1 MPQLSKSEQDRC
13 LVLQGK
19 GHAPEEIRVK
29 LGVTRGKLVP
39 PAPPPDV
46 TSVRRYLRG
55 ATHKRGAKETRGRKR
70 AFTPKKM
77 RTLNKIRKQLLKK
90 AKSTYEVT
98 HDPVKSKARVKKSI
112 ANSTLSRSF
121 QRTGVQWRPP
131 REKAQRTKEQK
142 VQRQIECEGMKSLP
156 TGLFP

>member
-19 GHAPEEIRVK
+19 GHTPEEIRVK
-29 LGVTRGKLVP
+29 LGVTRGKRVP

-77 RTLNKIRKQLLKK
+77 RSLNKIRKQLLKK
-90 AKSTYEVT
+90 AKSTCEVT
-98 HDPVKSKARVKKSI
+98 HDLVKSKARVK
-112 ANSTLSRSF
+112 
-121 QRTGVQWRPP
+121 
-131 REKAQRTKEQK
+131 
-142 VQRQIECEGMKSLP
+142 
-156 TGLFP
+156 